1 MEAIKQT
8 PPTAHNY
15 RCTFSLP
22 QQLAKDISFIAKR
35 MSMSQSALLAML
47 LDEPIKAMAKL
58 FAILPVDPSQPVE
71 ADVTR
76 RLRGES
82 VDLLRSAV
90 ADALATAE
98 KLEPGLDL

>member
-8 PPTAHNY
+8 SPTVHNY

-58 FAILPVDPSQPVE
+58 FAILPADDSLPV
-71 ADVTR
+71 
-76 RLRGES
+76 
-82 VDLLRSAV
+82 
-90 ADALATAE
+90 DALATAQ